1 MPTSPSNSIDH
12 QPLAPAER
20 HTPQQEG
27 TNPGQPR
34 LSSRQ
39 ILALPILAVAPNR
52 RQAALEAGVSEA
64 TLYRWLRNAQ
74 FRAEL
79 DRLTAQA
86 ADFTRSEIE
95 NLARQSFIVLTD
107 LMGDPDPAVRL
118 RASRTV
124 AAMGIQICEAD
135 ALRRD
140 NHDLEETKPARASG
154 HLGRQGC
161 SRATERVMNQAASA
175 RES

>member
-1 MPTSPSNSIDH
+1 MPTSASNSLEH
-12 QPLAPAER
+12 GPLAHTER
-20 HTPQQEG
+20 HTPNQDG
-27 TNPGQPR
+27 TDPGRPR

-39 ILALPILAVAPNR
+39 LLALPILAVAPNR

-64 TLYRWLRNAQ
+64 TLYRWLRNER
-74 FRAEL
+74 FRTEL

-86 ADFTRSEIE
+86 AEFTRSEIE
-95 NLARQSFIVLTD
+95 SLTRHSFIVLTD

-140 NHDLEETKPARASG
+140 NQHPEETR
-154 HLGRQGC
+154 
-161 SRATERVMNQAASA
+161 SR
-175 RES
+175 

>member
-1 MPTSPSNSIDH
+1 MPTSPSNSSDH
-12 QPLAPAER
+12 EPLAPAER
-20 HTPQQEG
+20 RNLRQEEP
-27 TNPGQPR
+27 NPKRPH

-52 RQAALEAGVSEA
+52 RQAALEAGISEA
-64 TLYRWLRNAQ
+64 TLYRWLRNER

-79 DRLTAQA
+79 NRLTAQA
-86 ADFTRSEIE
+86 AEFTRSEIE
-95 NLARQSFIVLTD
+95 SLAKRSFTVLTD
-107 LMGDPDPAVRL
+107 LMEDPDPAVRL

-140 NHDLEETKPARASG
+140 NQHPEETR
-154 HLGRQGC
+154 
-161 SRATERVMNQAASA
+161 SR
-175 RES
+175 